1 MAEVR
6 LTPAAVDDID
16 RIWLRIAEDNVRAA
30 DTFVS
35 NMYDAF
41 DLLAEMPLSARRRPE
56 LGSDIRSRPY
66 GNYVIF
72 YESIPNGISVL
83 NVLWGGRDIE
93 AIFKDD

>member
-16 RIWLRIAEDNVRAA
+16 RIWLRIADNNVKAA
-30 DTFVS
+30 DTFVG
-35 NMYDAF
+35 NMFDPF

-56 LGSDIRSRPY
+56 LGNDIRSRPY

-72 YESIPNGISVL
+72 YEPIHNGIVVL

>member
-16 RIWLRIAEDNVRAA
+16 RIWLRIAENNVKAA
-30 DTFVS
+30 DTFVG
-35 NMYDAF
+35 NMFDTF
-41 DLLAEMPLSARRRPE
+41 DLLAVMPLSARRRPE
-56 LGSDIRSRPY
+56 LGNDIRSRPY

-72 YESIPNGISVL
+72 YEPIPNGISVL